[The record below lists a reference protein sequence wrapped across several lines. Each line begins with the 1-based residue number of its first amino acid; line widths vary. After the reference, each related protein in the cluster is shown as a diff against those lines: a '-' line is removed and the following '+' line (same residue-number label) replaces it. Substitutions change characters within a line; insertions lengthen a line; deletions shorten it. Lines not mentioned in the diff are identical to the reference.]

1 MKSEEHAHRDTHS
14 MLDITLTDAG
24 SIRLDQYYCTQYTLD
39 DFSEGT
45 KVFVIPR
52 SNTTIRGSPAWK
64 ELIGRLMDAPMEFLS
79 EYHRREN

>member
-1 MKSEEHAHRDTHS
+1 MKSEEHAQRDTHS

-24 SIRLDQYYCTQYTLD
+24 SVRLDQYYCTQYTLD
-39 DFSEGT
+39 GFSEGT
-45 KVFVIPR
+45 KVFIIPR
-52 SNTTIRGSPAWK
+52 SSTTIRGPPAWR